1 MEEFKATG
9 GTWIYV
15 PELGEV
21 RSLDAGVVAEVAVD
35 GNEDSNGYLMAASK
49 DLFNALRNLEVAVN
63 TIKYCWEKRPENM
76 WAAMQRASSDAEV
89 ARSAIAKALGK

>member
-1 MEEFKATG
+1 MDKLKATG

-21 RSLDAGVVAEVAVD
+21 RSLDAGVVAEVIVD
-35 GNEDSNGYLMAASK
+35 GNEDSNGHLMAASK
-49 DLFNALRNLEVAVN
+49 DLFNALHNLEVAVN

-76 WAAMQRASSDAEV
+76 WSAIQLASTDAEA
-89 ARSAIAKALGK
+89 ARTAIAKALGK